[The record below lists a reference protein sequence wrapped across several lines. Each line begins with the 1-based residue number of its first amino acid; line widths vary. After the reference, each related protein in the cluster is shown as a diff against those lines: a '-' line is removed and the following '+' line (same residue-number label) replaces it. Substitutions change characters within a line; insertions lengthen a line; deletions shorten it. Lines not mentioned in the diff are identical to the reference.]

1 MSRLAPVNEPV
12 AVMGD
17 QVATDLMEATDDLAR
32 LSQGGRWAVAIPYA
46 GPPVLAR
53 FSSWAPAGDVG
64 LAGAWSGV
72 SAWESSMNKVQ
83 YCAAIEAVRG
93 HIERGTVYQTNICRI
108 LTASIND
115 PGRSDIAGLFALLQF
130 AHSAPYAGML
140 RLPQESIHIACAS
153 PELFLSRDGNQL
165 DSGPIKGTAA
175 TSAALLDKDYAENV
189 MIVDL
194 VRNDF
199 AHVCLPGSVSV
210 PELTAVRSHPGLVH
224 LESRVRGVLHPDH
237 DWAEVFAATFP
248 PGSITGAPRFTA
260 EQIIDRYETVPR
272 QFYCGAFGW
281 IDADTQQA
289 RLAVSIRTFWRQGE
303 RLCFGTGAG
312 ITWSSDAATEW
323 DETVLKASRLTA
335 VAQMHWPDPQQ
346 SRSPVIATQGAT
358 P

>member
-17 QVATDLMEATDDLAR
+17 QVATDLMEVTDDLAR

-175 TSAALLDKDYAENV
+175 TSAALLDKDYAE
-189 MIVDL
+189 M
-194 VRNDF
+194 
-199 AHVCLPGSVSV
+199 S
-210 PELTAVRSHPGLVH
+210 
-224 LESRVRGVLHPDH
+224 
-237 DWAEVFAATFP
+237 
-248 PGSITGAPRFTA
+248 
-260 EQIIDRYETVPR
+260 
-272 QFYCGAFGW
+272 
-281 IDADTQQA
+281 
-289 RLAVSIRTFWRQGE
+289 
-303 RLCFGTGAG
+303 
-312 ITWSSDAATEW
+312 
-323 DETVLKASRLTA
+323 
-335 VAQMHWPDPQQ
+335 
-346 SRSPVIATQGAT
+346 
-358 P
+358 